1 MAGARLGPGGAQTGA
16 NRAGADSTPCNRP
29 WETLV
34 AVPENGQDF
43 NPCLSVDQTQVFIAL
58 VVALHAAV
66 LAVRLSVALYRA

>member
-1 MAGARLGPGGAQTGA
+1 MARRKAWPWRSA
-16 NRAGADSTPCNRP
+16 NRGKQAWADSTPCNRP
-29 WETLV
+29 WETPV

-58 VVALHAAV
+58 VVALHAMV